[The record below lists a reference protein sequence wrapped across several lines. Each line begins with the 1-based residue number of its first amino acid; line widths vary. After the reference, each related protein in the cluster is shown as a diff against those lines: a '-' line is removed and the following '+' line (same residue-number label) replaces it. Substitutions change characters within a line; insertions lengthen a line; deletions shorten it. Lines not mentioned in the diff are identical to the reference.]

1 MPNILNILK
10 KTVFSK
16 EPFGLLI
23 LLAIAMPIAF
33 STWVALLNNFVI
45 EVSGF
50 SGVEIGWLQSV
61 REIPGFLAVCVIF
74 ILFFISEQRLAYIS
88 LALLALAVAVTA
100 LFPDFKG
107 LIITTLISS
116 IGFHYY
122 ETVNQSLQ
130 LQWLKKETA
139 PSSIGW
145 IVAAGSGSA
154 FFVYIAIII
163 LWLNLNFNYF
173 FIYFFAGLLCLL
185 IVVFC
190 FFYYPQFQIGKKQRL
205 AIVVKRRYWVY
216 YTLQFFSGARRQ
228 IFVVFASFMMVE
240 KYGFDVHQITLL
252 LLANFLINI
261 FMAPLIG
268 RFIEKFGERLSLIVE
283 YFGLMVIFLLY
294 AGLYYF
300 DWSYIVASIL
310 FIADHMFFGLAF
322 AMKTY
327 FQKIADSEDF
337 APTAAVA
344 FTINHISAVFLPVL
358 LGYIWIHNNSAVF
371 YLAALLSFVSLIVAI
386 LIPRFPSKGNESIL
400 RVYVFC

>member
-100 LFPDFKG
+100 LFPEFKG
-107 LIITTLISS
+107 LIITTLVSS

-205 AIVVKRRYWVY
+205 AIVLKRRYWVY

-310 FIADHMFFGLAF
+310 YIADHMFFALAF

-400 RVYVFC
+400 RV

>member
-100 LFPDFKG
+100 LFPEFKG
-107 LIITTLISS
+107 LIITTLVSS

-173 FIYFFAGLLCLL
+173 FIYLFAGSLCLL

-205 AIVVKRRYWVY
+205 AIVLKRRYWVY

-252 LLANFLINI
+252 LLTNFLINI

-371 YLAALLSFVSLIVAI
+371 YLAAVLSFISLIVAI

-400 RVYVFC
+400 RV

>member
-100 LFPDFKG
+100 LFPEFKG
-107 LIITTLISS
+107 LIITTLVSS

-205 AIVVKRRYWVY
+205 AIVLKRRYWVY

-240 KYGFDVHQITLL
+240 KYGFDVHQITFLL
-252 LLANFLINI
+252 LTNFLINI

-358 LGYIWIHNNSAVF
+358 LGYIWIYNNSAVF
-371 YLAALLSFVSLIVAI
+371 YLAALLSFISLIVAI

-400 RVYVFC
+400 RV

>member
-100 LFPDFKG
+100 LFPEFKG
-107 LIITTLISS
+107 LIITTLVSS

-145 IVAAGSGSA
+145 FVAAGSGSA

-240 KYGFDVHQITLL
+240 KYGFDVHQITFL

-358 LGYIWIHNNSAVF
+358 LGYIWVYNNSAVF
-371 YLAALLSFVSLIVAI
+371 YLAAILSFISLIVAI

-400 RVYVFC
+400 RV

>member
-100 LFPDFKG
+100 LFPEFKG
-107 LIITTLISS
+107 LIITTLVSS

-205 AIVVKRRYWVY
+205 AIVLKRRYWVY

-240 KYGFDVHQITLL
+240 KYGFDVHQITFLL
-252 LLANFLINI
+252 LTNFLINI

-371 YLAALLSFVSLIVAI
+371 YLAAILSFISLIVAI

-400 RVYVFC
+400 RV

>member
-74 ILFFISEQRLAYIS
+74 ILFFVSEQRLAYIS

-100 LFPDFKG
+100 LFPEFKG

-205 AIVVKRRYWVY
+205 AIVLKRRYWVY

-240 KYGFDVHQITLL
+240 KYGFDVHQITFLL
-252 LLANFLINI
+252 LTNFLINI

-371 YLAALLSFVSLIVAI
+371 YLAAVLSFISLIVAI

-400 RVYVFC
+400 RV

>member
-1 MPNILNILK
+1 MLNISYILK

-23 LLAIAMPIAF
+23 LLAMAMPIAF

-45 EVSGF
+45 EVSDF
-50 SGVEIGWLQSV
+50 SGIEIGWLQSV

-74 ILFFISEQRLAYIS
+74 ILFYVSEQILAYIS
-88 LALLALAVAVTA
+88 LALLAVAVAVTA
-100 LFPDFKG
+100 LFPSFQG
-107 LIITTLISS
+107 LILTTLISS

-173 FIYFFAGLLCLL
+173 FIYFCAGTLCLS

-190 FFYYPQFQIGKKQRL
+190 FFYYPKFHIGKKQRL
-205 AIVVKRRYWVY
+205 SIVLKRKYWVY

-252 LLANFLINI
+252 LLTNFLINI

-268 RFIEKFGERLSLIVE
+268 RFIENFGERLSLIVE
-283 YFGLMVIFLLY
+283 YFGLMIIFLLY

-300 DWSYIVASIL
+300 EWSYLVASVL

-327 FQKIADSEDF
+327 FQKIADPEDF

-358 LGYIWIHNNSAVF
+358 LGYIWIYNNSTVF
-371 YLAALLSFVSLIVAI
+371 YLAAILSFISLIVAL
-386 LIPRFPSKGNESIL
+386 LIPRSPSKGNESIL
-400 RVYVFC
+400 

>member
-88 LALLALAVAVTA
+88 LALLALAVAITA
-100 LFPDFKG
+100 LFPEFKG

-173 FIYFFAGLLCLL
+173 FIYLFAGSLCLL

-205 AIVVKRRYWVY
+205 AIVLKRRYWVY

-371 YLAALLSFVSLIVAI
+371 YLAAVLSFISLIVAI

-400 RVYVFC
+400 RV

>member
-1 MPNILNILK
+1 MPNNLNILK
-10 KTVFSK
+10 KMVFSK

-88 LALLALAVAVTA
+88 LALLALAVTVTA
-100 LFPDFKG
+100 LFPEFKG

-163 LWLNLNFNYF
+163 LWLNLNFSYF
-173 FIYFFAGLLCLL
+173 YIYLIAGLLCLL
-185 IVVFC
+185 IVIFC
-190 FFYYPQFQIGKKQRL
+190 FFYYPQFQIGRKQRL
-205 AIVVKRRYWVY
+205 AIVLKRRYWVY

-252 LLANFLINI
+252 LLTNFLINI

-358 LGYIWIHNNSAVF
+358 LGYIWINNNSAVF
-371 YLAALLSFVSLIVAI
+371 YMAAVLSFISLVVAL

-400 RVYVFC
+400 NN

>member
-1 MPNILNILK
+1 MPDILNILK

-74 ILFFISEQRLAYIS
+74 ILFFLSEQRLAYIS

-100 LFPDFKG
+100 LFPEFKG
-107 LIITTLISS
+107 LIITTLVSS

-205 AIVVKRRYWVY
+205 AIVLKRRYWVY

-240 KYGFDVHQITLL
+240 KYGFDVHQITFLL
-252 LLANFLINI
+252 LTNFLINI

-371 YLAALLSFVSLIVAI
+371 YLAALLSFISLIVAI

-400 RVYVFC
+400 RV

>member
-1 MPNILNILK
+1 MPSIFNILK
-10 KTVFSK
+10 KTIFSK

-23 LLAIAMPIAF
+23 LMAIAMPIAF

-45 EVSGF
+45 EISNF

-74 ILFFISEQRLAYIS
+74 ILFFVREQSLAYIS
-88 LALLALAVAVTA
+88 LTLLALATAVTA
-100 LFPDFKG
+100 LFPTFQG
-107 LIITTLISS
+107 LIITTLIGS

-130 LQWLKKETA
+130 LQWLKKESA

-154 FFVYIAIII
+154 FLVYIAIII
-163 LWLNLNFNYF
+163 FWLNLNFSYF
-173 FIYFFAGLLCLL
+173 IIYAIAGLFSLL

-190 FFYYPQFQIGKKQRL
+190 FLYYPCFEVGKKQRL
-205 AIVVKRRYWVY
+205 AIVLKRRYWVY

-240 KYGFDVHQITLL
+240 KYGFGVHQITLL
-252 LLANFLINI
+252 LLTNFLINI

-268 RFIEKFGERLSLIVE
+268 RFIEKFGERVSLIVE
-283 YFGLMVIFLLY
+283 YTGLTVIFLLY

-300 DWSYIVASIL
+300 DWTYIVASIL

-344 FTINHISAVFLPVL
+344 FTINHISAIFLPVF
-358 LGYIWIHNNSAVF
+358 LGYVWINNNSAVF
-371 YLAALLSFVSLIVAI
+371 YIAAILSFFSLLVSL
-386 LIPRFPSKGNESIL
+386 LIPRFPCKGKESIL
-400 RVYVFC
+400 

>member
-100 LFPDFKG
+100 LFPEFKG

-205 AIVVKRRYWVY
+205 AIVLKRRYWVY

-240 KYGFDVHQITLL
+240 KYGFDVHQITFL

-371 YLAALLSFVSLIVAI
+371 YLAAVLSFISLIVAI

-400 RVYVFC
+400 RV

>member
-107 LIITTLISS
+107 LIITTLVSS

-163 LWLNLNFNYF
+163 LWLNLNFDYF

-205 AIVVKRRYWVY
+205 AIVLKRRYWVY

-240 KYGFDVHQITLL
+240 KYGFDVHQITFLL
-252 LLANFLINI
+252 LTNFLINI

-371 YLAALLSFVSLIVAI
+371 YLAAVLSFISLIVAI

-400 RVYVFC
+400 RI

>member
-61 REIPGFLAVCVIF
+61 REIPGLLAVCVIF

-100 LFPDFKG
+100 LFPEFKG

-173 FIYFFAGLLCLL
+173 FIYLFAGSLCLL

-190 FFYYPQFQIGKKQRL
+190 FFYYPQFQIGTKQQL
-205 AIVVKRRYWVY
+205 AIVLKRRYWVY

-261 FMAPLIG
+261 FLAPLIG

-371 YLAALLSFVSLIVAI
+371 YLAALLSFISLIVAI

-400 RVYVFC
+400 RV

>member
-1 MPNILNILK
+1 MPNNLNILK
-10 KTVFSK
+10 KIVFSK
-16 EPFGLLI
+16 EPFCLLI

-88 LALLALAVAVTA
+88 LALLALAVTVTA
-100 LFPDFKG
+100 LFPEFKG

-163 LWLNLNFNYF
+163 LWLNLNFSYF
-173 FIYFFAGLLCLL
+173 YIYLIAGLLCLL

-190 FFYYPQFQIGKKQRL
+190 FFYYPQFQIGRKQRL
-205 AIVVKRRYWVY
+205 AIVLKRRYWVY

-252 LLANFLINI
+252 LLTNFLINI

-358 LGYIWIHNNSAVF
+358 LGYIWINNNSAVF
-371 YLAALLSFVSLIVAI
+371 YMAAVLSFISLVVAL

-400 RVYVFC
+400 NN

>member
-74 ILFFISEQRLAYIS
+74 ILFFMSEQRLAYIS

-100 LFPDFKG
+100 LFPEFKG
-107 LIITTLISS
+107 LIITTLVSS

-185 IVVFC
+185 IVIFC

-205 AIVVKRRYWVY
+205 AIVLKRRYWVY

-400 RVYVFC
+400 RV

>member
-1 MPNILNILK
+1 MPNIVNILK

-45 EVSGF
+45 EVAGF

-88 LALLALAVAVTA
+88 LALLALAVAVTT

-107 LIITTLISS
+107 LIITTLVSS

-185 IVVFC
+185 IAVFC

-205 AIVVKRRYWVY
+205 AIVLKRRYWVY

-240 KYGFDVHQITLL
+240 KYGFDVHQITIL

-371 YLAALLSFVSLIVAI
+371 YLAALLSFISLIVAI

-400 RVYVFC
+400 RV

>member
-100 LFPDFKG
+100 LFPEFKG
-107 LIITTLISS
+107 LIITTLVSS

-185 IVVFC
+185 IVIFC

-205 AIVVKRRYWVY
+205 AIVLKRRYWVY

-240 KYGFDVHQITLL
+240 RYGFDVHQITLL
-252 LLANFLINI
+252 LLANFLIKI

-371 YLAALLSFVSLIVAI
+371 YLAAVLSFISLVVAI

-400 RVYVFC
+400 RI

>member
-1 MPNILNILK
+1 MPNNLNILK
-10 KTVFSK
+10 KMVFSK

-88 LALLALAVAVTA
+88 LALLALAVTVTA
-100 LFPDFKG
+100 LFPEFKG

-163 LWLNLNFNYF
+163 LWLNLNFSYF
-173 FIYFFAGLLCLL
+173 YIYLIAGLLCLL

-190 FFYYPQFQIGKKQRL
+190 FFYYPQFQIGRKQRL
-205 AIVVKRRYWVY
+205 AIVLKRRYWVY

-252 LLANFLINI
+252 LLTNFLINF

-358 LGYIWIHNNSAVF
+358 LGYIWINNNSAVF
-371 YLAALLSFVSLIVAI
+371 YMAAVLSFISLVVAL

-400 RVYVFC
+400 NN

>member
-100 LFPDFKG
+100 LFPEFKG

-205 AIVVKRRYWVY
+205 AIVLKRRYWVY

-240 KYGFDVHQITLL
+240 KYGFDVHQITFLL
-252 LLANFLINI
+252 LTNFLINI

-358 LGYIWIHNNSAVF
+358 LGYIWIYNNSAVF
-371 YLAALLSFVSLIVAI
+371 YLAAILSFISLIVAI

-400 RVYVFC
+400 RV

>member
-45 EVSGF
+45 EISGF

-74 ILFFISEQRLAYIS
+74 ILFFISEQRLAYMS
-88 LALLALAVAVTA
+88 LALLAVAVAVTA
-100 LFPDFKG
+100 LFPEFKG

-185 IVVFC
+185 IVVYC

-205 AIVVKRRYWVY
+205 AIVLKRRYWVY

-240 KYGFDVHQITLL
+240 KYGFDVHQITFL

-327 FQKIADSEDF
+327 FQKIADREDF

-371 YLAALLSFVSLIVAI
+371 YLAAILSFISLIVAI

-400 RVYVFC
+400 RV

>member
-100 LFPDFKG
+100 LFPEFKG
-107 LIITTLISS
+107 LIITTLVSS

-185 IVVFC
+185 IVIFC

-205 AIVVKRRYWVY
+205 AIVLKRRYWVY
-216 YTLQFFSGARRQ
+216 YILQFFSGARRQ

-371 YLAALLSFVSLIVAI
+371 YLAAVLSFISLIVAI

-400 RVYVFC
+400 RV

>member
-1 MPNILNILK
+1 MLNISYILK
-10 KTVFSK
+10 KTIFSK

-23 LLAIAMPIAF
+23 LLAMAMPIAF

-45 EVSGF
+45 EVSDF
-50 SGVEIGWLQSV
+50 SGIEIGWLQSV

-74 ILFFISEQRLAYIS
+74 ILFYISEQRLAYIS
-88 LALLALAVAVTA
+88 LALLAVAVAVTA
-100 LFPDFKG
+100 LFPSFQG
-107 LIITTLISS
+107 LILTTLISS

-154 FFVYIAIII
+154 FFVYIAIIV

-173 FIYFFAGLLCLL
+173 FIYFCAGALCLL

-190 FFYYPQFQIGKKQRL
+190 YFYYPQFHIGQKQRL
-205 AIVVKRRYWVY
+205 SIVIKRRYWVY

-252 LLANFLINI
+252 LLTNFLINI

-268 RFIEKFGERLSLIVE
+268 RFIEKFGEKLSLIIE

-300 DWSYIVASIL
+300 DWSYIVASVL

-327 FQKIADSEDF
+327 FQKIADPEDF

-358 LGYIWIHNNSAVF
+358 LGYIWIYNNSAVF
-371 YLAALLSFVSLIVAI
+371 YLAAILSFISLIVAL

-400 RVYVFC
+400 

>member
-88 LALLALAVAVTA
+88 LALLALAVTVTA
-100 LFPDFKG
+100 LFPEFKG

-163 LWLNLNFNYF
+163 LWLNLNFSYF
-173 FIYFFAGLLCLL
+173 YIYLIAGLLCLL

-190 FFYYPQFQIGKKQRL
+190 FFYYPQFQIGRKQRL
-205 AIVVKRRYWVY
+205 AIVLKRRYWVY

-252 LLANFLINI
+252 LLTNFLINI

-358 LGYIWIHNNSAVF
+358 LGYIWINNNSAVF
-371 YLAALLSFVSLIVAI
+371 YMAAVLSFISLVVAL

-400 RVYVFC
+400 NN

>member
-100 LFPDFKG
+100 LFPEFKG

-163 LWLNLNFNYF
+163 LWLNLNFDYF

-185 IVVFC
+185 IVIFC

-205 AIVVKRRYWVY
+205 AIVLKRRYWVY

-371 YLAALLSFVSLIVAI
+371 YLAAVLSFISLVVAI

-400 RVYVFC
+400 RV

>member
-74 ILFFISEQRLAYIS
+74 ILFFLSEQRLAYIS

-100 LFPDFKG
+100 LFPEFKG
-107 LIITTLISS
+107 LIITTLVSS

-185 IVVFC
+185 IVIFC

-205 AIVVKRRYWVY
+205 AIVLKRRYWVY

-240 KYGFDVHQITLL
+240 KYGFDVHQITFL

-371 YLAALLSFVSLIVAI
+371 YLAAVLSFISLIVAI

-400 RVYVFC
+400 RV

>member
-100 LFPDFKG
+100 LFPEFKG

-205 AIVVKRRYWVY
+205 AIVLKRRYWVY

-371 YLAALLSFVSLIVAI
+371 YLAAVLSFISLIVAI

-400 RVYVFC
+400 RV

>member
-100 LFPDFKG
+100 LFPEFKG

-190 FFYYPQFQIGKKQRL
+190 FFYYPQFQIGRKQRL
-205 AIVVKRRYWVY
+205 AIVLKRRYWVY

-371 YLAALLSFVSLIVAI
+371 YLAAVLSFISLIVAI

-400 RVYVFC
+400 RV

>member
-100 LFPDFKG
+100 LFPEFKG

-185 IVVFC
+185 IVIFC

-205 AIVVKRRYWVY
+205 AIVLKRRYWVY

-371 YLAALLSFVSLIVAI
+371 YLAAVLSFISLVVAI

-400 RVYVFC
+400 RV

>member
-10 KTVFSK
+10 KTIFSK

-100 LFPDFKG
+100 LFPEFKG
-107 LIITTLISS
+107 LIITTLVSS

-185 IVVFC
+185 IVVIC

-240 KYGFDVHQITLL
+240 KYGFDVHQITFLL
-252 LLANFLINI
+252 LTNFLINI

-268 RFIEKFGERLSLIVE
+268 RFIEKFGEKLSLIVE

-371 YLAALLSFVSLIVAI
+371 YLAAVLSFISLIVAI

-400 RVYVFC
+400 RV

>member
-45 EVSGF
+45 EISGF
-50 SGVEIGWLQSV
+50 SGVEIGWLQSA
-61 REIPGFLAVCVIF
+61 REIPGFLAVLVIF
-74 ILFFISEQRLAYIS
+74 LLFYISEQRLAYIS
-88 LALLALAVAVTA
+88 LVLLASAVAVTA
-100 LFPDFKG
+100 LFPEFKG
-107 LIITTLISS
+107 LIITTLVSS

-173 FIYFFAGLLCLL
+173 FIYLSAGLLCLL

-190 FFYYPQFQIGKKQRL
+190 FFYYPQFKIGKKQRL
-205 AIVVKRRYWVY
+205 AIVLKRRYWVY

-252 LLANFLINI
+252 LLTNFLINI

-300 DWSYIVASIL
+300 DWSYVFASIL

-344 FTINHISAVFLPVL
+344 FTINHISAVFLPVI

-371 YLAALLSFVSLIVAI
+371 YLAAILSFISLIVAV

-400 RVYVFC
+400 CV

>member
-100 LFPDFKG
+100 LFPEFKG
-107 LIITTLISS
+107 LIITTLVSS

-185 IVVFC
+185 IVIFC

-205 AIVVKRRYWVY
+205 AIVLKRRYWVY

-371 YLAALLSFVSLIVAI
+371 YLAAVLSFISLIVAI

-400 RVYVFC
+400 RV

>member
-74 ILFFISEQRLAYIS
+74 ILFFMSEQRLAYIS

-100 LFPDFKG
+100 LFPEFKG
-107 LIITTLISS
+107 LIITTLVSS

-185 IVVFC
+185 IVIFC

-205 AIVVKRRYWVY
+205 AIVLKRRYWVY

-371 YLAALLSFVSLIVAI
+371 YLAAVLSFISLIVAI

-400 RVYVFC
+400 RV

>member
-45 EVSGF
+45 EVSSF

-100 LFPDFKG
+100 LFPEFKG

-185 IVVFC
+185 IVIFC

-205 AIVVKRRYWVY
+205 AIVLKRRYWVY

-400 RVYVFC
+400 RV

>member
-1 MPNILNILK
+1 MHNISYILK
-10 KTVFSK
+10 KTIFSK

-45 EVSGF
+45 EVSDF
-50 SGVEIGWLQSV
+50 SGIEIGWLQGV

-74 ILFFISEQRLAYIS
+74 ILFFVSEQRLAYIS

-100 LFPDFKG
+100 LFPSFQG
-107 LIITTLISS
+107 LILTTLISS

-163 LWLNLNFNYF
+163 LWLNLNFSYF
-173 FIYFFAGLLCLL
+173 FIYLCAGVLCLL
-185 IVVFC
+185 LVVFS
-190 FFYYPQFQIGKKQRL
+190 FFYYPHFEIGKKQRL
-205 AIVVKRRYWVY
+205 SIVLKRRYWVY
-216 YTLQFFSGARRQ
+216 YALQFFSGARRQ

-252 LLANFLINI
+252 LLTNFLINI

-268 RFIEKFGERLSLIVE
+268 RFIEKFGERLSLIIE
-283 YFGLMVIFLLY
+283 YFGLVVIFLLY

-300 DWSYIVASIL
+300 DWSYLVASVL
-310 FIADHMFFGLAF
+310 FIADHIFFGLAF

-327 FQKIADSEDF
+327 FQKIADAEDF

-358 LGYIWIHNNSAVF
+358 LGYVWIHNNSAVF
-371 YLAALLSFVSLIVAI
+371 YLAAILSFISLIVAL

-400 RVYVFC
+400 

>member
-1 MPNILNILK
+1 MLNISYILK
-10 KTVFSK
+10 KTIFSK

-23 LLAIAMPIAF
+23 LLAMAMPIAF

-45 EVSGF
+45 EVSDF
-50 SGVEIGWLQSV
+50 SGIEIGWLQSV

-74 ILFFISEQRLAYIS
+74 ILFYISEQRLAYIS
-88 LALLALAVAVTA
+88 LALLAVAVAVTA
-100 LFPDFKG
+100 LFPSFQG
-107 LIITTLISS
+107 LILTTLISS

-154 FFVYIAIII
+154 FFVYIAIIV

-173 FIYFFAGLLCLL
+173 FIYFCAGALCLL

-190 FFYYPQFQIGKKQRL
+190 YFYYPQFHIGQKQRL
-205 AIVVKRRYWVY
+205 SIVIKRRYWVY

-252 LLANFLINI
+252 LLTNFLINI

-268 RFIEKFGERLSLIVE
+268 RFIENFGERLSLIVE
-283 YFGLMVIFLLY
+283 YFGLMIIFLLY

-300 DWSYIVASIL
+300 DWSYVVASVL

-327 FQKIADSEDF
+327 FQKIADAEDF

-358 LGYIWIHNNSAVF
+358 LGYIWIYNNSSVF
-371 YLAALLSFVSLIVAI
+371 YLAAILSFISLIVAL
-386 LIPRFPSKGNESIL
+386 LIPRYPSKGNESIL
-400 RVYVFC
+400 

>member
-100 LFPDFKG
+100 LFPEFKG

-185 IVVFC
+185 VVVFC

-205 AIVVKRRYWVY
+205 AIVLKRRYWVY

-283 YFGLMVIFLLY
+283 YFGLMVIFLLN

-358 LGYIWIHNNSAVF
+358 LGYIWVHNNSAVF
-371 YLAALLSFVSLIVAI
+371 YLAAVLSFISLIVAI

-400 RVYVFC
+400 RV

>member
-74 ILFFISEQRLAYIS
+74 ILFFMSEQRLAYIS

-100 LFPDFKG
+100 LFPEFKG
-107 LIITTLISS
+107 LIITTLVSS

-173 FIYFFAGLLCLL
+173 FIYFFAGILCLL

-205 AIVVKRRYWVY
+205 AIVLKRRYWVY

-252 LLANFLINI
+252 LLANFLINM

-358 LGYIWIHNNSAVF
+358 LGYIWVYNNSAVF
-371 YLAALLSFVSLIVAI
+371 YLAAMLSFISLIVAI

-400 RVYVFC
+400 RV